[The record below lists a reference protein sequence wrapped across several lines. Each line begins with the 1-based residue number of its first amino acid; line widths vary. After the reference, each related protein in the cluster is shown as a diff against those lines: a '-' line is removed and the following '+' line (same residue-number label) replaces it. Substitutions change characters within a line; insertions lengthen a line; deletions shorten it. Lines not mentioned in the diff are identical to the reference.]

1 MCVWAGK
8 GKGVE
13 GAQGIVLNGENS
25 LAEQIP
31 LISMNFSSIMIN
43 AIIRRKTAWLERMM
57 KALFKMM
64 GLKYHTSRY
73 T

>member
-1 MCVWAGK
+1 MWLWKMSKGKLDLKMANKIFFCDKEKPIVCVCGGK

-31 LISMNFSSIMIN
+31 LISMNFSSVMIN
-43 AIIRRKTAWLERMM
+43 AII
-57 KALFKMM
+57 
-64 GLKYHTSRY
+64 
-73 T
+73 